1 MKIVNNQYE
10 NRHII
15 KWAMHTEWIRAV
27 QIIKQPNFIFL
38 VLFECFMRVY
48 ASKNTQISFNLFHNW
63 YVVLFV
69 LPENLVTILQQST
82 QLSITIIKKCAPS
95 PIKLTGIDRPILL
108 IIRSLYTDYVS
119 LSILFFFSLTPT
131 YSLHPPRTFHLRF
144 MAIASKSSGPDAN
157 KVPFII
163 SIVSFVNIKKIR
175 RKNVKLTDSSASK
188 AREPERNLV
197 LH

>member
-1 MKIVNNQYE
+1 MQ
-10 NRHII
+10 
-15 KWAMHTEWIRAV
+15 
-27 QIIKQPNFIFL
+27 IKQQIFL

-119 LSILFFFSLTPT
+119 LSILFFFR
-131 YSLHPPRTFHLRF
+131 LHRHILFTL
-144 MAIASKSSGPDAN
+144 
-157 KVPFII
+157 
-163 SIVSFVNIKKIR
+163 
-175 RKNVKLTDSSASK
+175 
-188 AREPERNLV
+188 PERFIYVSWPSRQSPLDPMQTRSRSSYQS
-197 LH
+197 

>member
-10 NRHII
+10 NRHINQVSNAHRMNSCCANNKTTKFYFSRFVRMFHACI
-15 KWAMHTEWIRAV
+15 CIEK
-27 QIIKQPNFIFL
+27 
-38 VLFECFMRVY
+38 Y
-48 ASKNTQISFNLFHNW
+48 SISFNLFHNW

-119 LSILFFFSLTPT
+119 LSILFFFAYTDIFSSP
-131 YSLHPPRTFHLRF
+131 SQNVSSTFHGHRVKVLWTRC
-144 MAIASKSSGPDAN
+144 KQGPVHHIN
-157 KVPFII
+157 
-163 SIVSFVNIKKIR
+163 
-175 RKNVKLTDSSASK
+175 
-188 AREPERNLV
+188 REFR
-197 LH
+197 